1 MRNKRDFGDSSR
13 KELEKE
19 LRHHAGITDSGSCY
33 YYYYYYYYYYC
44 TTVNYCAVTG
54 LIVPT
59 GQRIGQ

>member
-33 YYYYYYYYYYC
+33 YYYYYYYYY
-44 TTVNYCAVTG
+44 
-54 LIVPT
+54 
-59 GQRIGQ
+59 QQ